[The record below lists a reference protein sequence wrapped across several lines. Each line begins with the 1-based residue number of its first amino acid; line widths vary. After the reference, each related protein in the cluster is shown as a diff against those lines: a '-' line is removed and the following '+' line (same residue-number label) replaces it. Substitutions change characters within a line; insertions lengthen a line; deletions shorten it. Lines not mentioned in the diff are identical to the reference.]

1 MRGVPSQ
8 VLRFRQKQ
16 PTTCLGLLL
25 FALCALGF
33 FAQPTFAAENCTAPP
48 GTSGLDQYC
57 ESIPGA
63 GGTNSHHHGGGGGG
77 SKHVSN
83 TTSKVL
89 KSKGA
94 DGAAVLSLT
103 QSGSA
108 TVPAEP
114 TTTQKKAVAHHRAK
128 HHKKAVSTPQ
138 SGSQTP
144 AAPHRVAPGPPAPAA
159 PSNNPLSAVS
169 SAVGG
174 NSGYTW
180 AIIGLGAL
188 VAAVAVVGRRR
199 SGREAQADA
208 PSA

>member
-1 MRGVPSQ
+1 M
-8 VLRFRQKQ
+8 LTFRHKQ
-16 PTTCLGLLL
+16 PTTCLGLVL
-25 FALCALGF
+25 FALFALGF

-57 ESIPGA
+57 ESLPGA

-77 SKHVSN
+77 GAKHVSN
-83 TTSKVL
+83 TTSKAL

-94 DGAAVLSLT
+94 DGAAVLSLAQT
-103 QSGSA
+103 GSA
-108 TVPAEP
+108 TVPAQ
-114 TTTQKKAVAHHRAK
+114 TTPRAAAKKKAALHHRAK
-128 HHKKAVSTPQ
+128 HHKQAASTPQ
-138 SGSQTP
+138 TP
-144 AAPHRVAPGPPAPAA
+144 ATAQHVAAGPPAPAA
-159 PSNNPLSAVS
+159 PSNNPLSAVG

-188 VAAVAVVGRRR
+188 LAALAVGARRR
-199 SGREAQADA
+199 SGGEAAPEP